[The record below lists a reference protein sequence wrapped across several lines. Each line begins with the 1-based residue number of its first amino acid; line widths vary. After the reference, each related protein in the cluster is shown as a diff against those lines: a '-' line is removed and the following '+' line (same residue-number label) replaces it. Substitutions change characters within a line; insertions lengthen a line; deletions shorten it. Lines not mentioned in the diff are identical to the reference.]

1 MDIKHLQYFIEI
13 SKFNSF
19 SKAAESLFI
28 TQPTISKMIKNL
40 EIELNVS
47 LFDRSRKQLVLTD
60 AGKIILEQAKL
71 IDKAFSNLKMKI
83 DDLTGLKTGQIR
95 IGLPPIFNA
104 REFLRIVGLFH
115 EKYPGITFHIEESG
129 SKKIEED
136 IEKNLLDVGVVVLP
150 TQNHLFD
157 YFAFMEEDL
166 KLIIPPTHLLA
177 VKEVVH
183 LTELEQE
190 TFVLFNKDFVL
201 NDRIIQACLKSGFK
215 PHIIS
220 ESAHLFF
227 IEEMVANKLGV
238 SLLPDSICNRLGDNV
253 RSIRVENPSISW
265 SLAMIWGKN
274 QYLSYAAKEWLRF
287 AIEQLKITA
296 FIDKSY
302 ATDKI

>member
-19 SKAAESLFI
+19 SKAADSLFI

-40 EIELNVS
+40 EIELGVS
-47 LFDRSRKQLVLTD
+47 LFDRSRKQLILTD
-60 AGKIILEQAKL
+60 AGKIILEQAKF
-71 IDKAFSNLKMKI
+71 IDKAFNNLEMKI
-83 DDLTGLKTGQIR
+83 DDLTGLKTGKIR

-104 REFLRIVGLFH
+104 HKFLQIVGLFH
-115 EKYPGITFHIEESG
+115 EKFPGITFQIEESG

-136 IEKNLLDVGVVVLP
+136 IENNLLDVGVIVLP
-150 TQNHLFD
+150 TQNQLFNF
-157 YFAFMEEDL
+157 FAFMEEDL
-166 KLIIPPTHLLA
+166 RLILHPTHPYA
-177 VKEVVH
+177 KKEVVQISD
-183 LTELEQE
+183 LAEES
-190 TFVLFNKDFVL
+190 FVLFNKDFVL
-201 NDRIIQACLKSGFK
+201 NDRIIQACLKAGFK

-238 SLLPDSICNRLGDNV
+238 SLLPESICSRLGDNV

-274 QYLSYAAKEWLRF
+274 QYISYAAKEWLQF
-287 AIEQLKITA
+287 AIEQLKTIA
-296 FIDKSY
+296 LAK
-302 ATDKI
+302 